1 MKTWKTCISG
11 PLERINES
19 TRTQRVLWADEVV
32 WQGGMEK
39 KGVFRILEVFSRL
52 ESRLLISST
61 LRWSIPPALWDACI
75 PQEVV
80 RACKGGGY
88 SGMTMSMSCA
98 QQRRRLMVSYDECNS
113 NVQYSL
119 VTSMPY
125 SKWSQKTS
133 WLNHSFLPEK
143 QEEIPSRMFDE

>member
-1 MKTWKTCISG
+1 MCHCFDEFISRIFSYAYM
-11 PLERINES
+11 LETLS
-19 TRTQRVLWADEVV
+19 CV
-32 WQGGMEK
+32 
-39 KGVFRILEVFSRL
+39 
-52 ESRLLISST
+52 ST
-61 LRWSIPPALWDACI
+61 LLSCWKKPPFTKEAEFTQCLFSQIPLQQGHMSQPCEMPVSLKRWF
-75 PQEVV
+75 